1 MLYKKIVLIVPTT
14 AMFFI
19 ITIFFTLTFTA
30 STFGQSDGKN
40 HTMQNIEG
48 SANQTIQNMSQSIN
62 KTGEAI
68 PIQKNVTD
76 LGSNLTEVAKKLA
89 KSIDEG
95 IKKKNLLQ

>member
-1 MLYKKIVLIVPTT
+1 MLFNKIFLIVPTP
-14 AMFFI
+14 AIFFI
-19 ITIFFTLTFTA
+19 ITMFSQLTFTT
-30 STFGQSDGKN
+30 SIFGQSDGTN
-40 HTMQNIEG
+40 NTIQNIEE
-48 SANQTIQNMSQSIN
+48 STNQTVLNMSQATN

-95 IKKKNLLQ
+95 IKNLSQ

>member
-1 MLYKKIVLIVPTT
+1 MLYKKIFLIVPTP
-14 AMFFI
+14 AIFFI
-19 ITIFFTLTFTA
+19 ITIFFTLTSTA

-40 HTMQNIEG
+40 ITMQNIEG

-68 PIQKNVTD
+68 QKNVTD

-95 IKKKNLLQ
+95 VKNLSQ